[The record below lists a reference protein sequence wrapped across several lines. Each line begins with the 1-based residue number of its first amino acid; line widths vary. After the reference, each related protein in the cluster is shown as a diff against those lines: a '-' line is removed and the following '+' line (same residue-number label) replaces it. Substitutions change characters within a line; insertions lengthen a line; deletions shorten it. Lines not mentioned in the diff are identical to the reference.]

1 MTASGHK
8 NTVMMRNLLDLE
20 KNLKNKLQV
29 NYNNVRKAFLDL
41 DRNHNGRVNAEE
53 LAKIMQYGVKPKDPN

>member
-53 LAKIMQYGVKPKDPN
+53 LAKIVQYGVKAKDPN